1 MIKCK
6 TKINKK
12 TIKALAKYHM
22 TKQKKSKS
30 KKIFMLIVSILL
42 VVLSIISTYGYWQK
56 YYVQPLALG
65 QEPAA
70 IWFIVLRSSVFILFS
85 FIIILSNTKGTEHA
99 LYKELKKYFKQ
110 TGTYYLEYAISKEGI
125 RLKTNDTA
133 TMYEWNT
140 IERMHSDDTYYY
152 FTSGG
157 KHSIIAKASISEDD
171 MQLMDEMMKSIN
183 KDNLEIVL

>member
-22 TKQKKSKS
+22 TKQTKSKS
-30 KKIFMLIVSILL
+30 KKIFMLIVSVLL

-65 QEPAA
+65 QEPAT

-85 FIIILSNTKGTEHA
+85 FIIILSNTKGTEHS

-133 TMYEWNT
+133 TMYEWNV
-140 IERMHSDDTYYY
+140 IDWMESDNNFYY
-152 FTSGG
+152 FTSNQ
-157 KHSIIAKASISEDD
+157 KHSIIAKEDISNDSHTLIEKW
-171 MQLMDEMMKSIN
+171 MESTKNQENSAL
-183 KDNLEIVL
+183 V

>member
-6 TKINKK
+6 TKINNK

-30 KKIFMLIVSILL
+30 KKIFILIVSILL
-42 VVLSIISTYGYWQK
+42 AVLSVISTYGYWQK
-56 YYVQPLALG
+56 YYIQPLALG
-65 QEPAA
+65 EDPAE

-85 FIIILSNTKGTEHA
+85 FMIILSNTKGAEHA

-110 TGTYYLEYAISKEGI
+110 TGTYSLEYSISKEGI

-133 TMYEWNT
+133 TMYDWN
-140 IERMHSDDTYYY
+140 IIDCMKSDKHFYY
-152 FTSGG
+152 FTSNE
-157 KHSIIAKASISEDD
+157 KHSIIAKEDISNDSQSLIERW
-171 MQLMDEMMKSIN
+171 METAKNEENS
-183 KDNLEIVL
+183 VLA